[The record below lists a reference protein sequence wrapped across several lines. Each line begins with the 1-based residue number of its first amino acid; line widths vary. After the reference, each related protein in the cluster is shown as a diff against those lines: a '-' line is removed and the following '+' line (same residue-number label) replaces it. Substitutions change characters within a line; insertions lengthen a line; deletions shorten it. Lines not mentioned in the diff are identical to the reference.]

1 MNLPDFGTITEALGS
16 LGPMDSVVIIVAVVA
31 AGIGFCSG
39 FVWQIIRVVSIL
51 AAFLVAAR
59 YHGELAD
66 RFADIGPEQLRP
78 VACYVIL
85 FVGGLLATYLIA
97 FLVRK
102 PIKALKP
109 ELSDRLVGAG
119 LGLIKG
125 VLLCGILALAIMR
138 YPDGDSA
145 LRKQLDRSR
154 LAGFSARC
162 VQVLY
167 RAVSRRESSE

>member
-1 MNLPDFGTITEALGS
+1 MNLPDLSTITEALGS
-16 LGPMDSVVIIVAVVA
+16 ISVMDSVVIIVAVVA
-31 AGIGFCSG
+31 AGIGFCTG

-51 AAFLVAAR
+51 VVFLIAAR
-59 YHGELAD
+59 YHEDLAG
-66 RFADIGPEQLRP
+66 RFADIGPEQLRL
-78 VACYVIL
+78 VACYLIL
-85 FVGGLLATYLIA
+85 FVGGLIATYLIA

-109 ELSDRLVGAG
+109 ELSDRVVGAG

-145 LRKQLDRSR
+145 LRRQLDSSR
-154 LAGFSARC
+154 LAKLSARC
-162 VQVLY
+162 AQVLY
-167 RAVSRRESSE
+167 NTVSRGESAD